1 MDNTSALNSF
11 KMALEV
17 DPSYALA
24 AFNAANL
31 YYSHRRWDQAIE
43 FYNRVKI
50 IEKKEGGRLGE
61 RV

>member
-1 MDNTSALNSF
+1 
-11 KMALEV
+11 MALEV